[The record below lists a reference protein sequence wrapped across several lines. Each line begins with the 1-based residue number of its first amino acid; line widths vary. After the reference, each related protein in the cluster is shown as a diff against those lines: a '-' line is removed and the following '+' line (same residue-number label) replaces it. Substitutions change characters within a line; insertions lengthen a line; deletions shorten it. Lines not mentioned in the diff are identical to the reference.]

1 MPWIALSRASNL
13 REGYA
18 CRHSVPTN
26 RTSRLFPSKVN
37 LNSIYYLPMSLMY
50 PVSSHLLRLSYA
62 LMYILRLAMRPRF
75 FARLYVRLI
84 CIRIYIYVY
93 IRVRVIPRHART
105 RTYTERKKRV
115 CVYTRTTR
123 REIRI
128 IGSNDGSRGT
138 GAGKSQRLSLLVAIP
153 FFFFSF
159 LFLLFVA
166 TSTQRSKNS
175 EGYTGRLGIL
185 VFVGLERALRS
196 FVHPIAP
203 FTALS
208 RRSSG

>member
-50 PVSSHLLRLSYA
+50 PISSHLLRLSYA

-84 CIRIYIYVY
+84 CTRIYIYVY
-93 IRVRVIPRHART
+93 IRGPRSCNPST
-105 RTYTERKKRV
+105 RTYAYVHGTEEACMRI
-115 CVYTRTTR
+115 YTHNSSRDTYHRIER
-123 REIRI
+123 R
-128 IGSNDGSRGT
+128 
-138 GAGKSQRLSLLVAIP
+138 
-153 FFFFSF
+153 
-159 LFLLFVA
+159 
-166 TSTQRSKNS
+166 
-175 EGYTGRLGIL
+175 
-185 VFVGLERALRS
+185 
-196 FVHPIAP
+196 
-203 FTALS
+203 
-208 RRSSG
+208 